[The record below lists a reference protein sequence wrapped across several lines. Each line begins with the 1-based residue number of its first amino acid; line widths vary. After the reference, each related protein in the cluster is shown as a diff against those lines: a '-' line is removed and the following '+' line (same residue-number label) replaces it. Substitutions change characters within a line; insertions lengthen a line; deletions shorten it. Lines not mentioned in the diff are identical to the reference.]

1 MSGAITAR
9 WTPRQADIDRF
20 AELSGDDNPIHL
32 DPAFSARTSFGR
44 TVAHGMLLY
53 SRVWALI
60 VEARPSTRHVFQALM
75 FPAPAYADE
84 ELEIAITPK
93 EEPSPIVPSGVAPE
107 ARTQLAGEGQGTWD
121 GRRAAL
127 YAIRVARV
135 RDGAEALTGECTLEE
150 AS

>member
-20 AELSGDDNPIHL
+20 AELSGDDNPIHV

-60 VEARPSTRHVFQALM
+60 VAARPSMRHVSQALM

-93 EEPSPIVPSGVAPE
+93 EEANLIVPSGVAPE
-107 ARTQLAGEGQGTWD
+107 PRTQLAGEGQGRGHGKTT
-121 GRRAAL
+121 AL

-135 RDGAEALTGECTLEE
+135 RDDAEVLTGECTLEE
-150 AS
+150 CG